1 MNNDYFARKQ
11 QELNLLNSYLSKP
24 FSISELCTVEQ
35 VLELKNKIV
44 DGIRKQ
50 SRNIFYHHLTNN
62 NQVSFKNEIF
72 DYYYTY
78 ERFNGFIF
86 IDKFANYFY
95 NIPAKYE
102 SSSFFTN
109 CGMTAITSLLS
120 SMCLSNNISID
131 LLYEETYFE
140 TIKYINIVNKK
151 GSQSALYIDSIA
163 SDFDF
168 KLNEEL
174 IKKYNYIII
183 DSTCFIGKKYSSMIK
198 NIINLNIPC
207 ILVRSITKLDMV
219 GTEYSHMG
227 SVSFIYNKNIINETF
242 EKIIN
247 DCKHLIGVYGACLI
261 PENFPPF
268 LLDKRLMKLN
278 EKRINTVQ
286 NNNELVYKILSSNGF
301 DVVLPN
307 HKEFCLV
314 YIGKT
319 DYDLDTLKNKI
330 VNFCNKE
337 KWSIYHAVSFGFDY
351 IAIDCY
357 QNFLDNS
364 IKFRI
369 CLNDDSI
376 DNIKYIA
383 NEFINFINNDI
394 LKKSLKD

>member
-1 MNNDYFARKQ
+1 MNNDYFARKK
-11 QELNLLNSYLSKP
+11 QELDLLNSYLSKQ
-24 FSISELCTVEQ
+24 FSINELCTVEQ
-35 VLELKNKIV
+35 VLKMKNKII
-44 DGIRKQ
+44 DSIRKK
-50 SRNIFYHHLTNN
+50 SRNRFYHHLTNN
-62 NQVSFKNEIF
+62 KQVSFKNEIF

-95 NIPAKYE
+95 NIPEKYE
-102 SSSFFTN
+102 SLCFFTN

-120 SMCLSNNISID
+120 SMCLLNNISID

-140 TIKYINIVNKK
+140 TIKYINIINKK
-151 GSQSALYIDSIA
+151 FLEKALYIDSIA

-168 KLNEEL
+168 ELNDEL

-183 DSTCFIGKKYSSMIK
+183 DSTCFIGKKYCNMIK
-198 NIINLNIPC
+198 NIININIPC
-207 ILVRSITKLDMV
+207 ILVRSITKLDMI

-227 SVSFIYNKNIINETF
+227 SVSFIYKKDIMNDKLK
-242 EKIIN
+242 KIIN

-268 LLDKRLMKLN
+268 LLDKRLIKLN
-278 EKRINTVQ
+278 EKRINIVQ
-286 NNNELVYKILSSNGF
+286 NNNELVYKILSSNAF
-301 DVVLPN
+301 NVVLPN
-307 HKEFCLV
+307 HKEFCLI

-319 DYDLDTLKNKI
+319 DFDLDTLKNKI
-330 VNFCNKE
+330 IKFCKKE
-337 KWSIYHAVSFGFDY
+337 KNSVYHAVSFGFDY

-369 CLNDDSI
+369 CLNDDFS
-376 DNIKYIA
+376 DNIKIIT
-383 NEFINFINNDI
+383 NDFINFIDNDI
-394 LKKSLKD
+394 LKKY